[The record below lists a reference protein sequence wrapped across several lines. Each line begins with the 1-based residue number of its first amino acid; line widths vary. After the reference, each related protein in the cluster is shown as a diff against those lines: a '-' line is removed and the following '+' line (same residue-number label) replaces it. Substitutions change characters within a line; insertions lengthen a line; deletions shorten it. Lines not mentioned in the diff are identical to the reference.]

1 MKSLRVGVTRFQL
14 RRFARYQVQVPVP
27 GYQVQVPVNFL
38 LFIVQ
43 LICNSIRLTRVIPFG
58 LHGVL
63 LFFRLIQHC
72 LNYITA
78 SLFNYTTTESRA
90 FELYDHGVPHSF
102 ELSLDN
108 WTATNHRFG
117 LHR

>member
-1 MKSLRVGVTRFQL
+1 MKSLRVGVTSFQVQ
-14 RRFARYQVQVPVP
+14 RFARYQVQVPV
-27 GYQVQVPVNFL
+27 NFL
-38 LFIVQ
+38 SFIVQ
-43 LICNSIRLTRVIPFG
+43 LVRNSIRLTRVVQFG

-72 LNYITA
+72 LNYSTT
-78 SLFNYTTTESRA
+78 SLLNYTTTESRA

-108 WTATNHRFG
+108 WTATNHLTIWRHG
-117 LHR
+117 R